1 MARSLLTGGSPMT
14 IGRRTFLLAAAMAP
28 LTLGGCVRVPD
39 LNARMPWDART
50 VSGPDDALAL
60 MTEELGERFGRE
72 FAEAPDPNPYDGADA
87 GMRTISFDLTPGD
100 DPSKVFSATVLADTS
115 TGAVRGGVLCDWPQ
129 YLFRDR
135 FLGPFRDALAGA
147 EGLAGWGVAMSY
159 VRYDARAWRDSD
171 YDDYVGTGQ
180 RGEPEA
186 DAFLLLP
193 RDGSKR
199 QWAETIAQAGDA
211 LYRLGRSIWIGAA
224 KEGDSFEKPPYV
236 ADQKYRYASERSET
250 PTADEVEDSL
260 EDWSWDVPE
269 DKQHWDGAST
279 GGDPG
284 SDSYLPQI
292 TWNPGHGPETW

>member
-1 MARSLLTGGSPMT
+1 MT

-28 LTLGGCVRVPD
+28 LTLGGCVRMPD
-39 LNARMPWDART
+39 LNVRMPWDART

-87 GMRTISFDLTPGD
+87 GTRTISFDLTPGD
-100 DPSKVFSATVLADTS
+100 DPSQVFSATVLADAS

-193 RDGSKR
+193 RDSSF
-199 QWAETIAQAGDA
+199 QQCAQTIKDAGDA
-211 LYRLGRSIWIGAA
+211 LYGIGQNLQIEATR
-224 KEGDSFEKPPYV
+224 EGKIFGQETLYG
-236 ADQKYRYASERSET
+236 ADQKYRYASTRPGT
-250 PTADEVEDSL
+250 PSL
-260 EDWSWDVPE
+260 GMILKWIEDWGEPKDAP
-269 DKQHWDGAST
+269 DWDGSST

-284 SDSYLPQI
+284 SSSYLPQI